1 MRAPKAVAAPPT
13 MPLVMVSLC
22 SLPNFLADAM
32 TGSAAAWNPSVKGP
46 VPFAAQAFL
55 YSSLAYP
62 LVYVPCVLG
71 WFILRRLDRQDVALR
86 VSGIPLFYL
95 LILAVEFAAWASV
108 QRPIHP

>member
-1 MRAPKAVAAPPT
+1 MKLGLGIFFL
-13 MPLVMVSLC
+13 LVGLLVLLMYPIIL
-22 SLPNFLADAM
+22 LADVMSLAGD
-32 TGSAAAWNPSVKGP
+32 TRNGP